1 MDSTLVERLQTLIW
15 CLPKLEH
22 IYSKVKVLTFVEFA
36 QNLKTVM
43 YDFLYNILPEF
54 AKNVRVLKK
63 ICLKKDKQ
71 KKKKEMIGG
80 LKKVN

>member
-1 MDSTLVERLQTLIW
+1 
-15 CLPKLEH
+15 
-22 IYSKVKVLTFVEFA
+22 
-36 QNLKTVM
+36 M